1 MLKWNTEQPASERK
15 SKLLLDAFSISS
27 QTPRRKGE
35 VSFCCLQR
43 PVDPGR
49 PSRLGALSKRLTI
62 NPSGQRSV
70 RHSLV
75 EEPAHITRV
84 TQKRRPIFHN
94 QRRSAIRGILSHR
107 RANSHDQ

>member
-27 QTPRRKGE
+27 QSTSAQRRGVFFVACNARLTP
-35 VSFCCLQR
+35 V
-43 PVDPGR
+43 R

-75 EEPAHITRV
+75 EELAHITRV

-107 RANSHDQ
+107 RANSHG